1 MLPWLWFWAPQL
13 HFPLSG
19 NVEQDINTI
28 TRKWF
33 AGIPASAGDGDIER
47 QAVKVASY
55 GRQLGLLTELILEL
69 AQKAPEKSP
78 RAIEVCE
85 RLADIQHSIAQ
96 LKQPNAKNT
105 DMAEQLQALQQQD
118 PARFRTLCASLCE
131 TGISET

>member
-19 NVEQDINTI
+19 NVEQDINAI

-33 AGIPASAGDGDIER
+33 AGIPSSAGDGDIER

-69 AQKAPEKSP
+69 AQKTPEKSP
-78 RAIEVCE
+78 RAIEVCQ
-85 RLADIQHSIAQ
+85 RLADIQNSIAQ
-96 LKQPNAKNT
+96 LKQPAPKNT
-105 DMAEQLQALQQQD
+105 DMAAQLQALQQQD
-118 PARFRTLCASLCE
+118 PARFRALCTSLCE
-131 TGISET
+131 TGSSET

>member
-19 NVEQDINTI
+19 NVEQDINAI

-33 AGIPASAGDGDIER
+33 AGIPSSAGDGDIER

-69 AQKAPEKSP
+69 AQKTPEKSP
-78 RAIEVCE
+78 RAIEVCQ
-85 RLADIQHSIAQ
+85 RLADIQNSIAQ
-96 LKQPNAKNT
+96 LKQPAPKNT
-105 DMAEQLQALQQQD
+105 DMAAQLQALQQQD
-118 PARFRTLCASLCE
+118 PARFRALCTSLCE
-131 TGISET
+131 TGNSET